1 MKIKKKPSQY
11 DENNTIKKLGKWIIQ
26 QQINYL
32 KKQNIM
38 KIPDIQKLWEEF
50 IEKYNEYVISK
61 EELWIDTIKKVEE
74 YIDKNK
80 KRPSDRDNNY
90 SIKKLGI
97 WINTQQINYL
107 RKQKNMKNLNIQKL
121 WEEFI
126 EKYNEYFIS
135 NEEQW
140 KNNIQ
145 EVSKYIDE
153 NKKRPSNT
161 NKNDSIKKLAAWIN
175 TQQNTY
181 SKNKHIMKNLYIQKL
196 WEEFIEK
203 YNEYF
208 ISNEE
213 LWKNIIK
220 KVEKYIDE
228 NKKRPSTK
236 YINDSIKKMGNW
248 INAQQNNYLKKQ
260 KIMKNPDIQKLWE
273 EFIEKYNEYLFLQ
286 KI

>member
-1 MKIKKKPSQY
+1 MQDY
-11 DENNTIKKLGKWIIQ
+11 
-26 QQINYL
+26 
-32 KKQNIM
+32 
-38 KIPDIQKLWEEF
+38 
-50 IEKYNEYVISK
+50 
-61 EELWIDTIKKVEE
+61 EE
-74 YIDKNK
+74 YE
-80 KRPSDRDNNY
+80 Y
-90 SIKKLGI
+90 SKIMG
-97 WINTQQINYL
+97 
-107 RKQKNMKNLNIQKL
+107 RK
-121 WEEFI
+121 FI

-140 KNNIQ
+140 KNKIQ
-145 EVSKYIDE
+145 EVTKYINE

-161 NKNDSIKKLAAWIN
+161 NKNNKIQKLAAWIN
-175 TQQNTY
+175 TQQINY
-181 SKNKHIMKNLYIQKL
+181 SKNKHIMKIPNIQKL

-228 NKKRPSTK
+228 NKKRPSSK
-236 YINDSIKKMGNW
+236 DINDSIKKMGNW

-273 EFIEKYNEYLFLQ
+273 EFLEKYNEYLFLQ